1 MSGAI
6 QNQKNPRRTYIMKEK
21 VVLAYSGGL
30 DTSVEIAWLK
40 NKGYDVIA
48 CCIDVGEGKDLEEVK
63 QKGLAVGAVE
73 SIVIDAKKEFAE
85 EYCLPALQGHAYYE
99 NKYPLVSAL
108 SRPLIVK
115 HLVEVAKKYGATA
128 IAHGCTGK
136 GNDQVRFEVGIH
148 ALAPEMKIEDP
159 IREVHWSREEE
170 IDYAKENGIPV
181 PITKKSPYSIDE
193 NLWGRANECGILENP
208 WNSAPKDAYA
218 RTNALE
224 DTPNEADV
232 ITLTFENGV
241 PVKLNDETLQ
251 LDVLIQKLDKL
262 AGKHGIGRIDH
273 VENRLV
279 GIKSR
284 EVYEC
289 PAATVLMAAHKDIED
304 ITLEKSLAH
313 FKIYIEDKMADV
325 IYNGLWFSP
334 LMNSLLAFIKESQK
348 DVNGTVRVKLFKGNV
363 ICEGRKSANSL
374 YDEKLAT
381 YTSADE
387 FDQEAA
393 AGFIKLYGLPTQ
405 VYAQVHQKGE
415 K

>member
-1 MSGAI
+1 ME
-6 QNQKNPRRTYIMKEK
+6 KEK

-48 CCIDVGEGKDLEEVK
+48 CCIDVGEGKDLEEIK

-208 WNSAPKDAYA
+208 WNSAPEDAYA

-241 PVKLNDETLQ
+241 PVKLNDEALQ

-313 FKIYIEDKMADV
+313 FKIYIEDKLADV

>member
-1 MSGAI
+1 M
-6 QNQKNPRRTYIMKEK
+6 TKEK

-48 CCIDVGEGKDLEEVK
+48 CCVDVGEGKDLEAIK

-73 SIVIDAKKEFAE
+73 SIVIDAKEEFAS
-85 EYCLPALQGHAYYE
+85 EYCLTALQGHAYYE
-99 NKYPLVSAL
+99 NKYPVVSAL

-115 HLVEVAKKYGATA
+115 HLVAIAKEYGATA

-170 IDYAKENGIPV
+170 IDYAKKNGIPV
-181 PITKKSPYSIDE
+181 PINKKNPYSIDE
-193 NLWGRANECGILENP
+193 NLWGRANECGILEDP
-208 WNSAPKDAYA
+208 WQAAPADAYA

-224 DTPNEADV
+224 DTPDEADV
-232 ITLTFENGV
+232 IEITFEQGV
-241 PVKLNDETLQ
+241 PTKLDGEELPLAQ
-251 LDVLIQKLDKL
+251 LIMKLDKI

-289 PAATVLMAAHKDIED
+289 PAATVLMKAHKDIED
-304 ITLEKSLAH
+304 ITLEREMAH
-313 FKIYIEDKMADV
+313 FKPLIEKQIADM
-325 IYNGLWFSP
+325 IYNALWFSP
-334 LMNSLLAFIKESQK
+334 LMKALQAFLKESQK
-348 DVNGTVRVKLFKGNV
+348 DVNGVVRVKLFKGNV
-363 ICEGRKSANSL
+363 ICEGRKSPNSL

-393 AGFIKLYGLPTQ
+393 AGFIKLYGLPQQ
-405 VYAQVHQKGE
+405 VYAQVHQKIAG
-415 K
+415 KD

>member
-1 MSGAI
+1 ME
-6 QNQKNPRRTYIMKEK
+6 KEK

-48 CCIDVGEGKDLEEVK
+48 CCIDVGEGKDLEEIK

-208 WNSAPKDAYA
+208 WNSAPEDAYA

-224 DTPNEADV
+224 DTPDEADV

-241 PVKLNDETLQ
+241 PVKLNDEALQ

-313 FKIYIEDKMADV
+313 FKIYIEDKLADV

>member
-1 MSGAI
+1 M
-6 QNQKNPRRTYIMKEK
+6 TKEK

-48 CCIDVGEGKDLEEVK
+48 CCVDVGEGKDLEAIK

-73 SIVIDAKKEFAE
+73 SIVIDAKEEFAS
-85 EYCLPALQGHAYYE
+85 EYCLTALQGHAYYE
-99 NKYPLVSAL
+99 NKYPVVSAL

-115 HLVEVAKKYGATA
+115 HLVAIAKEYGATA

-170 IDYAKENGIPV
+170 IDYAKKNGIPV
-181 PITKKSPYSIDE
+181 PINKKSPYSIDE
-193 NLWGRANECGILENP
+193 NLWGRANECGILEDP
-208 WNSAPKDAYA
+208 WQAAPADAYA

-224 DTPNEADV
+224 DTPDEADV
-232 ITLTFENGV
+232 IEITFEQGV
-241 PVKLNDETLQ
+241 PTKLDGEELPLAQ
-251 LDVLIQKLDKL
+251 LIMKLDKI

-289 PAATVLMAAHKDIED
+289 PAATVLMKAHKDIED
-304 ITLEKSLAH
+304 ITLEREMAH
-313 FKIYIEDKMADV
+313 FKPLIEKQIADMV
-325 IYNGLWFSP
+325 YNALWFSP
-334 LMNSLLAFIKESQK
+334 LMKALQAFLKESQK
-348 DVNGTVRVKLFKGNV
+348 DVNGVVRVKLFKGNV
-363 ICEGRKSANSL
+363 ICEGRKSPNSL

-393 AGFIKLYGLPTQ
+393 AGFIKLYGLPQQ
-405 VYAQVHQKGE
+405 VYAQVHQKIAG
-415 K
+415 KD

>member
-1 MSGAI
+1 ME
-6 QNQKNPRRTYIMKEK
+6 KEK

-208 WNSAPKDAYA
+208 WNSAHEDAYA

-241 PVKLNDETLQ
+241 PVKLNDEALQ

-313 FKIYIEDKMADV
+313 FKIYIEDKLADV

>member
-1 MSGAI
+1 ME
-6 QNQKNPRRTYIMKEK
+6 KEK

-208 WNSAPKDAYA
+208 WNSAPEDAYA
-218 RTNALE
+218 RTNALK

-241 PVKLNDETLQ
+241 PVKLNDEALQ

-313 FKIYIEDKMADV
+313 FKIYIEDKLADV

>member
-1 MSGAI
+1 M
-6 QNQKNPRRTYIMKEK
+6 TKEK

-48 CCIDVGEGKDLEEVK
+48 CCVDVGEGKDLEAIK

-73 SIVIDAKKEFAE
+73 SIVIDAKEEFAS
-85 EYCLPALQGHAYYE
+85 EYCLTALQGHAYYE
-99 NKYPLVSAL
+99 NKYPVVSAL

-115 HLVEVAKKYGATA
+115 HLVTIAKEYGATA

-170 IDYAKENGIPV
+170 IDYAKKNGIPV
-181 PITKKSPYSIDE
+181 PINKKSPYSIDE
-193 NLWGRANECGILENP
+193 NLWGRANECGILEDP
-208 WNSAPKDAYA
+208 WQAAPADAYA

-224 DTPNEADV
+224 DTPDEADV
-232 ITLTFENGV
+232 IEITFEQGV
-241 PVKLNDETLQ
+241 PTKLDGEELPLAQ
-251 LDVLIQKLDKL
+251 LIMKLDKI

-289 PAATVLMAAHKDIED
+289 PAATVLMKAHKDIED
-304 ITLEKSLAH
+304 ITLEREMAH
-313 FKIYIEDKMADV
+313 FKPLIEKQIADM
-325 IYNGLWFSP
+325 IYNALWFSP
-334 LMNSLLAFIKESQK
+334 LMKALQAFLKESQK
-348 DVNGTVRVKLFKGNV
+348 DVNGVVRVKLFKGNV
-363 ICEGRKSANSL
+363 ICEGRKSPNSL

-393 AGFIKLYGLPTQ
+393 AGFIKLYGLPQQ
-405 VYAQVHQKGE
+405 VYAQVHQKIAG
-415 K
+415 KD

>member
-1 MSGAI
+1 MV
-6 QNQKNPRRTYIMKEK
+6 MEKEK

-73 SIVIDAKKEFAE
+73 SIVIDSKKEFAE

-115 HLVEVAKKYGATA
+115 HLVEVAEKYGATA

-208 WNSAPKDAYA
+208 WNSAPEDAYA

-241 PVKLNDETLQ
+241 PVKLNDEALQ

-313 FKIYIEDKMADV
+313 FKIYIEDKLADV

-334 LMNSLLAFIKESQK
+334 LMNSLLAFIRESQK

>member
-1 MSGAI
+1 M
-6 QNQKNPRRTYIMKEK
+6 TKEK

-48 CCIDVGEGKDLEEVK
+48 CCVDVGEGKDLEAIK

-73 SIVIDAKKEFAE
+73 SIVIDAKEEFAS
-85 EYCLPALQGHAYYE
+85 EYCLTALQGHAYYE
-99 NKYPLVSAL
+99 NKYPVVSAL

-115 HLVEVAKKYGATA
+115 HLVAIAKEYGATA

-170 IDYAKENGIPV
+170 IDYAKKNGIPV
-181 PITKKSPYSIDE
+181 PINKKSPYSIDE

-208 WNSAPKDAYA
+208 WQAAPADAYA

-224 DTPNEADV
+224 DTPDEADV
-232 ITLTFENGV
+232 IEITFEQGV
-241 PVKLNDETLQ
+241 PTKLDGEELPLAQ
-251 LDVLIQKLDKL
+251 LIMKLDKI

-289 PAATVLMAAHKDIED
+289 PAATVLMKAHKDIED
-304 ITLEKSLAH
+304 ITLEREMAH
-313 FKIYIEDKMADV
+313 FKPLIEKQIADM
-325 IYNGLWFSP
+325 IYNALWFSP
-334 LMNSLLAFIKESQK
+334 LMKALQAFLKESQK
-348 DVNGTVRVKLFKGNV
+348 DVNGVVRVKLFKGNV
-363 ICEGRKSANSL
+363 ICEGRKSPNSL

-393 AGFIKLYGLPTQ
+393 AGFIKLYGLPQQ
-405 VYAQVHQKGE
+405 VYAQVHQKIAG
-415 K
+415 KD

>member
-1 MSGAI
+1 ME
-6 QNQKNPRRTYIMKEK
+6 KEK

-63 QKGLAVGAVE
+63 QKGLTVGAFE

-241 PVKLNDETLQ
+241 PVKLNDEALQ

-313 FKIYIEDKMADV
+313 FKIYIEDKLADV

>member
-1 MSGAI
+1 ME
-6 QNQKNPRRTYIMKEK
+6 KEK

-48 CCIDVGEGKDLEEVK
+48 CCIDVGEGKDLEAIKE
-63 QKGLAVGAVE
+63 KGLKVGAVE
-73 SIVIDAKKEFAE
+73 SIVIDAKHEFAE
-85 EYCLPALQGHAYYE
+85 EYVLPALQGHAYYE

-115 HLVEVAKKYGATA
+115 KLVEVAKEHGATA

-148 ALAPEMKIEDP
+148 ALVPEMKIEDP
-159 IREVHWSREEE
+159 IRDLHWSREEE
-170 IDYAKENGIPV
+170 IEYAKENGIPV
-181 PITKKSPYSIDE
+181 PISKKSPYSIDE
-193 NLWGRANECGILENP
+193 NLWGRANECGILEDP
-208 WNSAPKDAYA
+208 WQSAPADAYD
-218 RTNALE
+218 RTVALE
-224 DTPNEADV
+224 DTPDTPDV
-232 ITLTFENGV
+232 IEITFDKGV
-241 PVKLNDETLQ
+241 PTKLDGEELP
-251 LDVLIQKLDKL
+251 LEELIMKLDKL

-289 PAATVLMAAHKDIED
+289 PAATVLLATHKDMED
-304 ITLEKSLAH
+304 LTHERDLAH
-313 FKIYIEDKMADV
+313 FKPIIEQKLSEL

-334 LMNSLLAFIKESQK
+334 LMDAIQAFLAETQK
-348 DVNGTVRVKLFKGNV
+348 VVNGVVRVKLFKGNV
-363 ICEGRKSANSL
+363 ICEGRKSPNSL
-374 YDEKLAT
+374 YSEELAT
-381 YTSADE
+381 YTSADQ

-393 AGFIKLYGLPTQ
+393 AGFIKLWGLPTQ
-405 VYAQVHQKGE
+405 VYAEVMQQNE
-415 K
+415 KNNK

>member
-1 MSGAI
+1 ME
-6 QNQKNPRRTYIMKEK
+6 KEK

-208 WNSAPKDAYA
+208 WNSAPEDAYA

-241 PVKLNDETLQ
+241 PVKLNDEALQ

-325 IYNGLWFSP
+325 IYNGLWLSP

>member
-1 MSGAI
+1 M
-6 QNQKNPRRTYIMKEK
+6 TKEK

-48 CCIDVGEGKDLEEVK
+48 CCVDVGEGKDLEAIK

-73 SIVIDAKKEFAE
+73 SIVIDAKEEFAS
-85 EYCLPALQGHAYYE
+85 EYCLTALQGHAYYE
-99 NKYPLVSAL
+99 NKYPVVSAL

-115 HLVEVAKKYGATA
+115 HLVAIAKEYGATA

-170 IDYAKENGIPV
+170 IDYAKKNGIPV
-181 PITKKSPYSIDE
+181 PINKKSPYSIDE
-193 NLWGRANECGILENP
+193 NLWGRANECGILEDP
-208 WNSAPKDAYA
+208 WQAAPADAYA
-218 RTNALE
+218 RTNALK
-224 DTPNEADV
+224 DTPDEADV
-232 ITLTFENGV
+232 IEITFEQGV
-241 PVKLNDETLQ
+241 PTKLDGEELPLAQ
-251 LDVLIQKLDKL
+251 LIMKLDKI

-289 PAATVLMAAHKDIED
+289 PAATVLMKAHKDIED
-304 ITLEKSLAH
+304 ITLEREMAH
-313 FKIYIEDKMADV
+313 FKPLIEKQIADM
-325 IYNGLWFSP
+325 IYNALWFSP
-334 LMNSLLAFIKESQK
+334 LMKALQAFLKESQK
-348 DVNGTVRVKLFKGNV
+348 DVNGVVRVKLFKGNV
-363 ICEGRKSANSL
+363 ICEGRKSPNSL

-393 AGFIKLYGLPTQ
+393 AGFIKLYGLPQQ
-405 VYAQVHQKGE
+405 VYAQVHQKIAG
-415 K
+415 KD

>member
-1 MSGAI
+1 ME
-6 QNQKNPRRTYIMKEK
+6 KEK

-63 QKGLAVGAVE
+63 QKGLAVGAFE

-241 PVKLNDETLQ
+241 PVKLNDEALQ

-313 FKIYIEDKMADV
+313 FKIYIEDKLADV

>member
-1 MSGAI
+1 MV
-6 QNQKNPRRTYIMKEK
+6 MEKEK

-208 WNSAPKDAYA
+208 WNSAPDDAYA

-313 FKIYIEDKMADV
+313 FKIYIEDKLADV

>member
-1 MSGAI
+1 
-6 QNQKNPRRTYIMKEK
+6 MKEK

-241 PVKLNDETLQ
+241 PVKLNDEALQ

-313 FKIYIEDKMADV
+313 FKIYIEDKLADV